1 MFSDNTIKKRVMAVV
16 EARITK
22 AQQEY
27 DEECRILDDKVHQEI
42 QQLHARREFDGQKLA
57 DGLVDEV
64 LGFNKTQIV

>member
-1 MFSDNTIKKRVMAVV
+1 MFTDNTIKKRVMEIV
-16 EARITK
+16 EARIAN

-27 DEECRILDDKVHQEI
+27 DEECRVLDDKVHQEI

-64 LGFNKTQIV
+64 LGLNRPQIV